1 MQDSLFSAF
10 SLICSMQNFRKNL
23 AATVM
28 LMIGLLPYTV
38 AQDTA
43 RYKGMTINLDEVTVA
58 AKRIGFDVNS
68 FIKRVE
74 DDTTFYRAFK
84 NLHIIG
90 FTADND
96 IRIFNKKG
104 TVQASLKSHT
114 RQIMN
119 GKCRS
124 MEVDSE
130 QVTGDFYT
138 RKGDYNYYTAE
149 LYGNLFFTKG
159 IVCEEEGGGS
169 SQSGGAL
176 AKHKAQLKQL
186 IFNPGKP
193 IRGVPIV
200 GHKVAI
206 FNQDVMRFYDFSI
219 TSEDYMGTPSYVFTA
234 KAKPGLNSIDRA
246 DVVIDELITYFN
258 KDNFEILGRK
268 YALSYKTM
276 LFDFNVKMNVQMTKQ
291 QGLLIP
297 ALVTYSGTWNVPFK
311 KRETAAFIARFSGFH
326 P

>member
-1 MQDSLFSAF
+1 MSHFWKSIAGAVVL
-10 SLICSMQNFRKNL
+10 C
-23 AATVM
+23 
-28 LMIGLLPYTV
+28 LLQLQPLT

-43 RYKGMTINLDEVTVA
+43 RYKGMTVNLDEVIVA

-90 FTADND
+90 FNADND
-96 IRIFNKKG
+96 IRILDKKG
-104 TVQASLKSHT
+104 AVQASLKSLTH
-114 RQIMN
+114 QNVN
-119 GKCRS
+119 GRCRT
-124 MEVDSE
+124 MQVKDEK
-130 QVTGDFYT
+130 VTGDFYT

-159 IVCEEEGGGS
+159 TVCVDASGETPENAGGS
-169 SQSGGAL
+169 L
-176 AKHKAQLKQL
+176 ARHKAQLKQL

-200 GHKVAI
+200 GSKVAI
-206 FNQDVMRFYDFSI
+206 FSNDVIRFYDFSI
-219 TSEDYMGTPSYVFTA
+219 TAENYVDGTPCYVFSA
-234 KAKPGLNSIDRA
+234 KTKPGLNRIDRA

-258 KDNFEILGRK
+258 KENFEIVGRT

-291 QGLLIP
+291 FGLLIP
-297 ALVTYSGTWNVPFK
+297 ALVTYNGTWDVPFK
-311 KRETAAFIARFSGFH
+311 KRETAVFVAKFYDFTAAE
-326 P
+326 